1 MREEFRPAIDAL
13 EKDLQEATQKVLE
26 IKRAINTLSRHAGG
40 QPRYP
45 DADGDDQ
52 TANAAIRRDAF
63 YGKRLMTAMRE
74 YLEMR
79 RHVGPA
85 TPREIYEALRE
96 GGYSFGGQES
106 NAISAVRAALR
117 KNSTTFHRLPG
128 GDNAYGLLKWYPKA
142 RKPVAGSDQDDDNG
156 ATEGAYMDDSDDS
169 VEVEETA
176 ATGDNE

>member
-1 MREEFRPAIDAL
+1 MRDEFLPAINAL
-13 EKDLQEATQKVLE
+13 EQDLKEATRKVLE
-26 IKRAINTLSRHAGG
+26 IKRAINTLSEHAGG

-45 DADGDDQ
+45 DVDGDDQ
-52 TANAAIRRDAF
+52 TASAVMRRDAF

-79 RHVGPA
+79 RPLGPA

-96 GGYSFGGQES
+96 GGYSFGGQER

-128 GDNAYGLLKWYPKA
+128 GNAYGLLAWYPNA
-142 RKPVAGSDQDDDNG
+142 RRRVAGSGQGDDNG
-156 ATEGAYMDDSDDS
+156 PTEGAHMDDSDDP
-169 VEVEETA
+169 VEVGETA
-176 ATGDNE
+176 AAGDHE